1 MFSMILCIFDM
12 VRYINIFEDVTWMI
26 LGNSIE
32 VEVVMDTL

>member
-1 MFSMILCIFDM
+1 MFSMTLCIFDM

-32 VEVVMDTL
+32 VEDVVDTQ